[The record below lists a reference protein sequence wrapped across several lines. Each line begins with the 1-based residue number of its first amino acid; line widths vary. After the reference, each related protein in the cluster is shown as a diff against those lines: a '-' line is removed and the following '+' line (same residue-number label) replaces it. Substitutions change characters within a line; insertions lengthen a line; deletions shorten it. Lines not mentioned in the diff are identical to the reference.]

1 MAFPL
6 WIDWSHV
13 RKIYEKH
20 VAESVNK
27 RKNFDRNVALLDFS
41 ASIRSGITAV
51 LGPKGAGKTSLL
63 KITATMTVPDDGR
76 IAYQTRDGKQ
86 FSWSQKSVSS
96 NEKPDIEYLRERI
109 GYVPPLQ
116 KMNHRISCEEA
127 LLYIAQLR
135 RVTNPRKRCAEI
147 IAKWGLAGYRKRP
160 LKELPLHVLKRHL
173 LAQSLLSSPEI
184 WILDEPTFGLDDLGR
199 YQLINELKKDEKE
212 RIILL
217 ATDDMELAELADDII
232 LLEFGSCRRIGKK
245 KYLTAS
251 VSEGTVAAWYQAMQ
265 VFAHLHNPVM

>member
-13 RKIYEKH
+13 RKLYKKH
-20 VAESVNK
+20 VAGSGNK
-27 RKNFDRNVALLDFS
+27 RKNFDQHVALLDFS
-41 ASIRSGITAV
+41 AAIRSGITVV

-63 KITATMTVPDDGR
+63 KITATMMIPDDGR
-76 IAYQTRDGKQ
+76 ITYQTSDGRQ
-86 FSWSQKSVSS
+86 IVWAQKRLTS
-96 NEKPDIEYLRERI
+96 NEKSDLAYLREQI

-116 KMNHRISCEEA
+116 KMNHRITSEEA

-135 RVTNPRKRCAEI
+135 KVSNPRKRCAEM
-147 IAKWGLAGYRKRP
+147 IAKWGLAGYRKTP
-160 LKELPLHVLKRHL
+160 LKELPLAVLKRHL

-184 WILDEPTFGLDDLGR
+184 WILDEPTDGLDDLGR
-199 YQLINELKKDEKE
+199 FQLINELKKETNE

-217 ATDDMELAELADDII
+217 ATEDMELAELADELI

-265 VFAHLHNPVM
+265 VFAHLYHPVI